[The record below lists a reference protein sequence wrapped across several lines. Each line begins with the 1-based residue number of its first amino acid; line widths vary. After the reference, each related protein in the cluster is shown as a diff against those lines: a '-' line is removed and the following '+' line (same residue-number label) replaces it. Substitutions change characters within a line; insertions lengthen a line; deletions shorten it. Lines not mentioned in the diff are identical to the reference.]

1 LPDALRL
8 SLLAI
13 VAFIAALLAAIT
25 GFGGAAVLL
34 PMLVA
39 VFGVREAIPILTVAQ
54 LIGNASRVWFNRHEL
69 DLRVVGWFALGGVP
83 MALAGGFLFA
93 HAPLAALT
101 RVLGAFLILIVVLR
115 HLPKLPA
122 FKPPLKSFAL
132 IGAVSS
138 FLSALLGSVGP
149 LMAPFFLAYGLV
161 KGAYIGTEALS
172 TVVMHLAKLI
182 AYRESAVLPIHAI
195 LRGLA
200 LGPIMIAGSFA
211 GKRVVDRL
219 PERVFVLIIDV
230 ALVAAGVLF
239 LAGWSRP

>member
-1 LPDALRL
+1 MPDALRL

-13 VAFIAALLAAIT
+13 VAFVAALLAAVT

-54 LIGNASRVWFNRHEL
+54 LIGNTSRVWFNRHEL
-69 DLRVVGWFALGGVP
+69 DLRVVAWFALGGVP

-115 HLPKLPA
+115 HLPKLST

-132 IGAVSS
+132 IGAGAS

-149 LMAPFFLAYGLV
+149 LMAPFFWPMA
-161 KGAYIGTEALS
+161 
-172 TVVMHLAKLI
+172 
-182 AYRESAVLPIHAI
+182 
-195 LRGLA
+195 
-200 LGPIMIAGSFA
+200 
-211 GKRVVDRL
+211 
-219 PERVFVLIIDV
+219 
-230 ALVAAGVLF
+230 
-239 LAGWSRP
+239 W

>member
-1 LPDALRL
+1 MPDALRL

-13 VAFIAALLAAIT
+13 VAFVAALLAAVT

-34 PMLVA
+34 PVLVA
-39 VFGVREAIPILTVAQ
+39 IFGVREAIPILTVAQ

-69 DLRVVGWFALGGVP
+69 DLRVVAWFALRGVP

-93 HAPLAALT
+93 HAPLAPLT

-115 HLPKLPA
+115 HLPKLSTI
-122 FKPPLKSFAL
+122 KPPLKSFAL
-132 IGAVSS
+132 IGAGAS

-172 TVVMHLAKLI
+172 TVVMHVAKLI
-182 AYRESAVLPIHAI
+182 AYHELAILPLHAI
-195 LRGLA
+195 VSGLA
-200 LGPIMIAGSFA
+200 LGPIMVAGSFA

-219 PERVFVLIIDV
+219 PERVFVWIIDV
-230 ALVAAGVLF
+230 TLVAAGALF
-239 LAGWSRP
+239 LAGWNKL